1 MRIEEINKGLVV
13 YDDRLGLLVVDEVMD
28 DGRVSCAE
36 GHVITYP
43 QHLDRVT
50 QELLDDR
57 GVTQADLDAYNAH
70 I

>member
-1 MRIEEINKGLVV
+1 MDVKDINKGLVV
-13 YDDRLGLLVVDEVMD
+13 YDDRLGLLVVDKVLD

-43 QHLDRVT
+43 HLLEKVD
-50 QELLDDR
+50 QEMLDDR
-57 GVTQADLDAYNAH
+57 KVTKADLDKAKAH